1 MGNQKNIGFVSPEL
15 FQFFPAN
22 TTCKKAIS
30 SGFFDTMG
38 FFKKTNSDQE
48 KIVTQWM
55 DLFSL
60 TEYADQPLRNLPITT
75 QRLSLL
81 ARAMVKNP
89 VLLLLDEPCQ
99 GFSLAQQN
107 HFKNVLDTLSQ
118 QNNITWIY
126 VTHHQ
131 KQLSES
137 VAHKMSLGENGKILS
152 NGCK

>member
-60 TEYADQPLRNLPITT
+60 TEYANQPLRNLPITT

-89 VLLLLDEPCQ
+89 VLLILDEPCQ
-99 GFSLAQQN
+99 GFDSSQQN
-107 HFKNVLDTLSQ
+107 HFKNVLDAISQ

-131 KQLSES
+131 EQLPKS
-137 VAHKMSLGENGKILS
+137 VTHKMILNENGEMLYCGEK
-152 NGCK
+152 